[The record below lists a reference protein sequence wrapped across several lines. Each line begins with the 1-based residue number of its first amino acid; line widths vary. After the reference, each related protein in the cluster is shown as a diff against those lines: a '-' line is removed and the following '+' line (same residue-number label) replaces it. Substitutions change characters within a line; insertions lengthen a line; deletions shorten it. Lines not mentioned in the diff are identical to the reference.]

1 MDVMIVESDESTTKN
16 IKTALK
22 GCACRFTSAATPEAC
37 LALAGRQA
45 FDLVLF
51 DLSLTRTCGCEETI
65 RRLKDLRPEM
75 KIITMAAQCDLDLER
90 AIRRH
95 GILFYMTK
103 PIAPVLVRELVT
115 HLMRSKS
122 TTEHGLNSFPEK
134 AERGRRPASGR
145 HSPLGKR

>member
-1 MDVMIVESDESTTKN
+1 MDIMIVEGDESTTRD

-37 LALAGRQA
+37 LALAGRQS

-51 DLSLTRTCGCEETI
+51 DLSLDRTCGCEEII
-65 RRLKDLRPEM
+65 RRLKDLHPEM

-122 TTEHGLNSFPEK
+122 TAEHSLNTFPEK
-134 AERGRRPASGR
+134 AKRVRHPASGR
-145 HSPLGKR
+145 RSPLGKR